1 MFTDFKFELF
11 EKDGKQYLYMS
22 SDGSSGTR
30 IEVYSKEDILKWI
43 NCYVGNVLDEIM
55 EEDN

>member
-43 NCYVGNVLDEIM
+43 NWYVGNVLDEIM
-55 EEDN
+55 

>member
-22 SDGSSGTR
+22 SDGSSGVR
-30 IEVYSKEDILKWI
+30 VEVKTKEEIQQWI
-43 NCYVGNVLDEIM
+43 NDYVGQVLDEIM
-55 EEDN
+55 

>member
-43 NCYVGNVLDEIM
+43 NWYVGNVLDEIM
-55 EEDN
+55 GEDN